1 MSINRVLLSGNLTRD
16 PELRATAGG
25 TPVLSIGLAV
35 NDRRRNA
42 QTGEWEDYPNFVDCS
57 MFGTRAEAVSKH
69 MQKGDKIAIEGK
81 LRFTQ
86 WRRKDS
92 IVPSSRW
99 SSRISNSWPSV
110 ETSRNQKAG
119 GREIACLLTYATSGT
134 IAVPRLFSRWNYPA
148 VYRLA
153 ERMVVDF
160 KYSNAYSRANVVAY
174 KAQDG
179 SIYVGVA
186 IYPFD
191 FRDSVF
197 RRCSRY
203 LPGQGRRAALDF

>member
-81 LRFTQ
+81 LRFIQ
-86 WRRKDS
+86 WEKEGQHRTKLEVVVEDIEFMAQRRD
-92 IVPSSRW
+92 
-99 SSRISNSWPSV
+99 
-110 ETSRNQKAG
+110 Q
-119 GREIACLLTYATSGT
+119 
-134 IAVPRLFSRWNYPA
+134 
-148 VYRLA
+148 
-153 ERMVVDF
+153 
-160 KYSNAYSRANVVAY
+160 
-174 KAQDG
+174 
-179 SIYVGVA
+179 
-186 IYPFD
+186 
-191 FRDSVF
+191 
-197 RRCSRY
+197 
-203 LPGQGRRAALDF
+203 

>member
-1 MSINRVLLSGNLTRD
+1 MNDLASSFVNNYTISNKRDERHPVILVEGTHTMSINRVLLSGNLTRD

-86 WRRKDS
+86 WEKDGQHRTKLEVIVEDIEFMAQRRD
-92 IVPSSRW
+92 
-99 SSRISNSWPSV
+99 
-110 ETSRNQKAG
+110 Q
-119 GREIACLLTYATSGT
+119 
-134 IAVPRLFSRWNYPA
+134 
-148 VYRLA
+148 
-153 ERMVVDF
+153 
-160 KYSNAYSRANVVAY
+160 
-174 KAQDG
+174 
-179 SIYVGVA
+179 
-186 IYPFD
+186 
-191 FRDSVF
+191 
-197 RRCSRY
+197 
-203 LPGQGRRAALDF
+203 